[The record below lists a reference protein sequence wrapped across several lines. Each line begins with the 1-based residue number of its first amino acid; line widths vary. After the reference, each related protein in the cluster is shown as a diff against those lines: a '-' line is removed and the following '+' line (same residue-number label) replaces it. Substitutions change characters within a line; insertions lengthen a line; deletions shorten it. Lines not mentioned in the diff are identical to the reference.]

1 MKKIMTSR
9 FGEIEAAEDAVIHF
23 AAGIPAFEEEH
34 EFLIIPYEEDSPY
47 VFLQSV
53 RTPEL
58 AFLMTMPLAFFPD
71 YEFTIDDEVEQ
82 ELELTSP
89 EEVLIY
95 AVLTLSGTEIRDLTA
110 NLIAPIVI
118 NAKTRKGKQIVLD
131 RSSYTT
137 KHRLFPAEKEDR

>member
-82 ELELTSP
+82 ELGFTSP

>member
-9 FGEIEAAEDAVIHF
+9 FGEIDVEDDAVIHF
-23 AAGIPAFEEEH
+23 SAGIPAFEEEH
-34 EFLIIPYEEDSPY
+34 EFLIIPYGEDGTY

-53 RTPEL
+53 KTPDL
-58 AFLMTMPLAFFPD
+58 AFLMTMPLTFFPD
-71 YEFTIDDEVEQ
+71 YEFTIDDDVER

-89 EEVLIY
+89 DDVLIY
-95 AVLTLSGTEIRDLTA
+95 TVLTLSGKEIRDLTA

-131 RSSYTT
+131 RSPYTR
-137 KHRLFPAEKEDR
+137 KHRLFPADPEEK

>member
-9 FGEIEAAEDAVIHF
+9 FGEIDVEDDAVIHF
-23 AAGIPAFEEEH
+23 SAGIPAFEEEH
-34 EFLIIPYEEDSPY
+34 EFLIIPYGADGTY

-53 RTPEL
+53 KTPDL
-58 AFLMTMPLAFFPD
+58 AFLMTMPLTFFPD
-71 YEFTIDDEVEQ
+71 YEFTIDDDVER

-89 EEVLIY
+89 DDVLIY
-95 AVLTLSGTEIRDLTA
+95 TVLTLSGKEIRDLTA

-131 RSSYTT
+131 RSPYTT
-137 KHRLFPAEKEDR
+137 KHRLFPADPEEK

>member
-23 AAGIPAFEEEH
+23 AAGIPAFEEER
-34 EFLIIPYEEDSPY
+34 EFLIIPYEEGSPY

-53 RTPEL
+53 KTPEL
-58 AFLMTMPLAFFPD
+58 AFLMTMPLIFFPE
-71 YEFTIDDEVEQ
+71 YEFTIDDDVEK
-82 ELELTSP
+82 ELGLTSP

-95 AVLTLSGTEIRDLTA
+95 TILTLSGNEIRDLTA

-118 NAKTRKGKQIVLD
+118 NAKTRQAKQIVLD
-131 RSSYTT
+131 RSPYTT
-137 KHRLFPAEKEDR
+137 KHRLFPADQEVQ

>member
-9 FGEIEAAEDAVIHF
+9 FGEIEAAEESIIHF
-23 AAGIPAFEEEH
+23 AAGIPAFEKER
-34 EFLIIPYEEDSPY
+34 EFIIIPYEEGGPY

-71 YEFTIDDEVEQ
+71 YEFTIDDDVEK
-82 ELELTSP
+82 ELGLTSP

-95 AVLTLSGTEIRDLTA
+95 AILTLEGTEIRDLTA

-118 NAKTRKGKQIVLD
+118 NAATRRAKQIVLD
-131 RSSYTT
+131 HSPYKT
-137 KHRLFPAEKEDR
+137 KHRLFPAEKEAR

>member
-1 MKKIMTSR
+1 
-9 FGEIEAAEDAVIHF
+9 
-23 AAGIPAFEEEH
+23 
-34 EFLIIPYEEDSPY
+34 
-47 VFLQSV
+47 
-53 RTPEL
+53 
-58 AFLMTMPLAFFPD
+58 MTMPLAFFPD

-82 ELELTSP
+82 ELGFTSP

>member
-9 FGEIEAAEDAVIHF
+9 FGEIDVEDDAVIHF
-23 AAGIPAFEEEH
+23 SAGIPAFEEEH
-34 EFLIIPYEEDSPY
+34 EFLIIPYSEDGTY

-53 RTPEL
+53 KTPDL
-58 AFLMTMPLAFFPD
+58 AFLMTMPLTFFPD
-71 YEFTIDDEVEQ
+71 YEFTIDDDVER

-89 EEVLIY
+89 DDVLIY
-95 AVLTLSGTEIRDLTA
+95 TVLTLSGKEIRDLTA

-131 RSSYTT
+131 RSPYTT
-137 KHRLFPAEKEDR
+137 KHRLFPADPEEK